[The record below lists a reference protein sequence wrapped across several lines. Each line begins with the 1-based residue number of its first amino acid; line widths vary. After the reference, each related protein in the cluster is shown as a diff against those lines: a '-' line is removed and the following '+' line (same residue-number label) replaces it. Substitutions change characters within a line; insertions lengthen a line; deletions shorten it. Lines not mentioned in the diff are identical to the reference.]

1 MDYEKILE
9 KAIEFCT
16 SAGIKLVL
24 AVIILLVGFKLI
36 KVLTKAIAGHNA
48 PHMDKSLKSF
58 FISFLTLLLRSSL
71 LSRLPGTSAFR

>member
-24 AVIILLVGFKLI
+24 AVIILFWS
-36 KVLTKAIAGHNA
+36 
-48 PHMDKSLKSF
+48 D
-58 FISFLTLLLRSSL
+58 SSL
-71 LSRLPGTSAFR
+71 SRC